1 MPLPMKR
8 AGNKV
13 RGIMVNENQASYSEE
28 LIKGIF
34 KMPLFFYTVKDKVIS
49 ITSNQNFFDV
59 VLLCFAFLIDTIV
72 FKFYPVIAIIALII
86 AIGALTLKNAFL
98 GLILFVVL
106 IFPTMMY
113 QSPGVAWVML
123 FAISIVFFTGYQHYR
138 TITFIFLLAMLAL
151 SPLGFILEIPVFIIA
166 ILMLGYKRGMLMAIG
181 AVFLIVALGG
191 AMGIHNTGYILAGS
205 AEGLSSSPIS
215 NMTIPNQQ
223 SPTIFT
229 FGSAIPAAIRR
240 FANPNVAFDITGV
253 MSLFLSSLTQNI
265 YYLIQLGIILA
276 VAFGIDAFAYGNRS
290 KLNGMEASFIGI
302 GYPLS
307 FLLVSAMDNSLNS
320 SSILSLVSFLIAP
333 LMLYVFAIYNIDIV
347 KVLEV
352 RKQDL
357 RMKFGEAFEELEVG
371 KTNERLEDVA
381 NYDTVKAE
389 LKDAILGPIEE
400 RGISRAYNV
409 EPSKG
414 IVFFGPPGTG
424 KTMIMRA
431 LANEIHAGFYYV
443 KASNLISSYP
453 GETEKKIAQIF
464 SIARK
469 HAPCILFFD
478 EIDSIGMSREN
489 VIDDIHR
496 QALTQLL
503 IELDGFQKVTNIVV
517 VGATNIP
524 ESLDPALLRPGRFDK
539 LIYMPLP
546 EASGRKLIFKMYL
559 SKLPISS
566 DVDINELA
574 RKTERFSGA
583 DIKNICE
590 SVAQMVA
597 QKASKSHAIL
607 QITQKD
613 ILDVLG
619 AIKAST
625 SLADIEK
632 YTKFKLMFERT
643 VYGISKEEEKEEIPV
658 IGLEDVKKAV
668 NESVEIPLKYPEMV
682 KKYGIKPVNGIL
694 LFGPPGNG
702 KTMMMR
708 QISKSLKGVTMIEL
722 DTANILKMGS
732 QEALEKIKEEFN
744 LARENAP
751 SIIFMDEIDG
761 VFPKRETSTSQE
773 FVQMTSE
780 LLKQIDGIKSF
791 SDIVIIA
798 ATNRP
803 DSLDPALL
811 RPGRFD
817 KLIFVKPPE
826 TDERIELFK
835 QNLANISLAND
846 IDFDKIGKETKGFTG
861 ADIANVCRQIKVNAL
876 KKNITENK
884 EISISMHDIEEIT
897 KKTRPSAS
905 EIVVSQY
912 LSFLSKY
919 GER

>member
-1 MPLPMKR
+1 
-8 AGNKV
+8 
-13 RGIMVNENQASYSEE
+13 
-28 LIKGIF
+28 
-34 KMPLFFYTVKDKVIS
+34 
-49 ITSNQNFFDV
+49 
-59 VLLCFAFLIDTIV
+59 
-72 FKFYPVIAIIALII
+72 
-86 AIGALTLKNAFL
+86 
-98 GLILFVVL
+98 
-106 IFPTMMY
+106 
-113 QSPGVAWVML
+113 
-123 FAISIVFFTGYQHYR
+123 
-138 TITFIFLLAMLAL
+138 
-151 SPLGFILEIPVFIIA
+151 
-166 ILMLGYKRGMLMAIG
+166 
-181 AVFLIVALGG
+181 
-191 AMGIHNTGYILAGS
+191 
-205 AEGLSSSPIS
+205 
-215 NMTIPNQQ
+215 
-223 SPTIFT
+223 
-229 FGSAIPAAIRR
+229 
-240 FANPNVAFDITGV
+240 
-253 MSLFLSSLTQNI
+253 
-265 YYLIQLGIILA
+265 
-276 VAFGIDAFAYGNRS
+276 
-290 KLNGMEASFIGI
+290 
-302 GYPLS
+302 
-307 FLLVSAMDNSLNS
+307 
-320 SSILSLVSFLIAP
+320 
-333 LMLYVFAIYNIDIV
+333 
-347 KVLEV
+347 
-352 RKQDL
+352 
-357 RMKFGEAFEELEVG
+357 
-371 KTNERLEDVA
+371 
-381 NYDTVKAE
+381 
-389 LKDAILGPIEE
+389 
-400 RGISRAYNV
+400 
-409 EPSKG
+409 
-414 IVFFGPPGTG
+414 
-424 KTMIMRA
+424 
-431 LANEIHAGFYYV
+431 
-443 KASNLISSYP
+443 
-453 GETEKKIAQIF
+453 
-464 SIARK
+464 
-469 HAPCILFFD
+469 
-478 EIDSIGMSREN
+478 
-489 VIDDIHR
+489 
-496 QALTQLL
+496 
-503 IELDGFQKVTNIVV
+503 
-517 VGATNIP
+517 
-524 ESLDPALLRPGRFDK
+524 
-539 LIYMPLP
+539 
-546 EASGRKLIFKMYL
+546 
-559 SKLPISS
+559 
-566 DVDINELA
+566 
-574 RKTERFSGA
+574 
-583 DIKNICE
+583 
-590 SVAQMVA
+590 MVA

-643 VYGISKEEEKEEIPV
+643 VYGIAKEEEKEEIPV

-835 QNLANISLAND
+835 QNLANINLAND
-846 IDFDKIGKETKGFTG
+846 VDFDKIGKETKGFTG

-876 KKNITENK
+876 KKNISENK
-884 EISISMHDIEEIT
+884 EISISMQDIEAIT

>member
-1 MPLPMKR
+1 M
-8 AGNKV
+8 A
-13 RGIMVNENQASYSEE
+13 NENQASYSEE
-28 LIKGIF
+28 AIKGVF
-34 KMPLFFYTVKDKVIS
+34 KLPLFFYMVKDKAIA
-49 ITSNQNFFDV
+49 ITSNQNFFDA
-59 VLLCFAFLIDTIV
+59 VLLCFAFLIDAIV
-72 FKFYPVIAIIALII
+72 FKFYPVAAIIALIL
-86 AIGALTLKNAFL
+86 AIGVLTLKNAFL
-98 GLILFVVL
+98 GLIALVVL

-113 QSPGVAWVML
+113 QSPGIAWVML

-151 SPLGFILEIPVFIIA
+151 SPLGFMLEIPVYIIA
-166 ILMLGYKRGMLMAIG
+166 ILMLGYKRGMLMTVG
-181 AVFLIVALGG
+181 AVLLIVALGG
-191 AMGIHNTGYILAGS
+191 AMGMHNTGYIITGG
-205 AEGLSSSPIS
+205 AEGLPSSSVS
-215 NMTIPNQQ
+215 NMTVPNQP
-223 SPTIFT
+223 SPTIFS
-229 FGSAIPAAIRR
+229 FGSAIPAAIKR
-240 FANPNVAFDITGV
+240 FASPNVAFEITGV
-253 MSLFLSSLTQNI
+253 INLFFKSLAQSA
-265 YYLIQLGIILA
+265 YYLVQLGVLLA

-307 FLLVSAMDNSLNS
+307 FLLVSAMNGSLS
-320 SSILSLVSFLIAP
+320 SGSMLSLVSFFIAP
-333 LMLYVFAIYNIDIV
+333 LVLYVFAVYNIDIV

-389 LKDAILGPIEE
+389 LKDAIVGPIEE

-424 KTMIMRA
+424 KTMMMRA

-503 IELDGFQKVTNIVV
+503 IELDGFQKITNIVV

-546 EASGRKLIFKMYL
+546 EISGRRLIFKMYL
-559 SKLPISS
+559 GKLPISGN
-566 DVDINELA
+566 VDINELA

-583 DIKNICE
+583 DIKNVCE

-613 ILDVLG
+613 ILDVLA
-619 AIKAST
+619 AIRAST

-632 YTKFKLMFERT
+632 YNKFKLMFERT
-643 VYGISKEEEKEEIPV
+643 IYGIAKEEENVEIPV
-658 IGLEDVKKAV
+658 IGLDDVKKAV
-668 NESVEIPLKYPEMV
+668 NESVEIPMKYPEMV

-708 QISKSLKGVTMIEL
+708 QISKGIKGVTMIEL
-722 DTANILKMGS
+722 DTASILKMGS

-761 VFPKRETSTSQE
+761 VFPKRDISSSQE

-826 TDERIELFK
+826 ANDRIALFK
-835 QNLANISLAND
+835 QNLANIGLADDVN
-846 IDFDKIGKETKGFTG
+846 FDKIGRDTNGFTG
-861 ADIANVCRQIKVNAL
+861 ADIANVCRQIKINAL
-876 KKNITENK
+876 KKNINENK
-884 EISISMHDIEEIT
+884 EISISMQDIETIV

-905 EIVVSQY
+905 EIVVSQF